1 MVPARDNAGA
11 WRRTAIADAKKT
23 VEAVITPSLEAMG
36 YGVVRVLISAGRRP
50 TLQVMA
56 ERLDE
61 RAMTV
66 DDCAEISRAVS
77 ALLDVE
83 DPFDGPYTL
92 EVSSPGIDRPL
103 TKRED
108 FIRFAGRD
116 AKLETREAI
125 GGRKRFTGRLA
136 GVDGEAVRLVTA
148 GGEIAIPLAEITKAK
163 LAITEELLVSDMR
176 RQRQAAKH

>member
-1 MVPARDNAGA
+1 V
-11 WRRTAIADAKKT
+11 WRRTTIADVKKT

-36 YGVVRVLISAGRRP
+36 YGVVRVLIGTGRRP

-61 RAMTV
+61 QAMTV
-66 DDCAEISRAVS
+66 EDCAEISRAVS

-83 DPFDGPYTL
+83 DPFDGTYTL

-108 FIRFAGRD
+108 YLRFTGRD
-116 AKLETREAI
+116 AKLETREPLD
-125 GGRKRFTGRLA
+125 GRKRFTGRLA
-136 GVDGEAVRLVTA
+136 GVEDEAVRLVTA
-148 GGEIAIPLAEITKAK
+148 DGELAIPLADIAKAK
-163 LAITEELLVSDMR
+163 LAITDELLASDMR
-176 RQRQAAKH
+176 RQRQAAKQ